1 MTQPLMAWLFC
12 FIIPFLLK
20 VIIYILGKDYLSI

>member
-1 MTQPLMAWLFC
+1 MRGGTAILFYNA
-12 FIIPFLLK
+12 FLLK

>member
-1 MTQPLMAWLFC
+1 MCSGTAILFYNA
-12 FIIPFLLK
+12 FLLK